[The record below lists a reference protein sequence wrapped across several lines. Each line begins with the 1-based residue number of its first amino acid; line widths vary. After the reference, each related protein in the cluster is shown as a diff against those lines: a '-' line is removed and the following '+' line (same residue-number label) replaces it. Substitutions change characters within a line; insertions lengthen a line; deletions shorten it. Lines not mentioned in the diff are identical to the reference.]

1 MKNVIVF
8 IFTALM
14 AVSCGNGGAS
24 DDKKIQEVIESK
36 DLLKIKNKRA
46 EVQAVYEK
54 YANELKA
61 LDEAIAQLD
70 TVRKV
75 PLVTVVSV
83 KDTLFKH
90 HIEIQGSVDTK
101 ENILVYPQFSGAV
114 VSLNVKAGQK
124 VSKGQVLATI
134 EDGGLRSQLAQL
146 ETQASLA
153 KTTYERQSRLWN
165 QKIGSEIQYLQA
177 KTNMES
183 TQKMVAQLRAQVEKT
198 LVKAPFSGY
207 ADQVMI
213 EAGQVVSPGVPLI
226 RVVNLSDMYVS
237 ASVPEGYLSRLK
249 VGTTVEVFV
258 KTIGKNYV
266 GKVRQIGN
274 YINPN
279 NRSFDIEISIPNSD
293 NLLRPNQVAV
303 LKIEDYVNTKAIV
316 VPENI
321 VQENANG
328 EKIIFKVETPDAKGF
343 TKVVKQVVELGQ
355 TTNSLVEV
363 KSGLTANTLI
373 IKEGVK
379 GLSDGSKVQVI
390 K

>member
-1 MKNVIVF
+1 MKNVIAYL
-8 IFTALM
+8 FTALVV
-14 AVSCGNGGAS
+14 ASCGNTS
-24 DDKKIQEVIESK
+24 VSEDKKIQEIIDSK
-36 DLLKIKNKRA
+36 DLSKIKNKRA
-46 EVQAVYEK
+46 EVQSVYEK
-54 YANELKA
+54 YAKELKA

-75 PLVTVVSV
+75 PLVSVISV

-90 HIEIQGSVDTK
+90 YIEIQGSVDTK

-183 TQKMVAQLRAQVEKT
+183 TQKMVAQLKAQVEKT

-226 RVVNLSDMYVS
+226 RVVNLSDMFVS
-237 ASVPEGYLSRLK
+237 ASVPEGYLSKLK
-249 VGTTVEVFV
+249 IGSVVEVFV
-258 KTIGKNYV
+258 KTLGKNYA

-279 NRSFDIEISIPNSD
+279 NRSFDIEIAIPNSD

-316 VPENI
+316 VPESI

-328 EKIIFKVETPDAKGF
+328 EKIIFKSEIPDAKGF
-343 TKVVKQVVELGQ
+343 AKVTKQVVQLGQ
-355 TTNSLVEV
+355 VTNSQVEV
-363 KSGLTANTLI
+363 KSGLTTNTLI
-373 IKEGVK
+373 VKEGAK

>member
-14 AVSCGNGGAS
+14 AISCGNGGAS
-24 DDKKIQEVIESK
+24 DDKKIQEVIDSK

-54 YANELKA
+54 YAKELKA

-75 PLVTVVSV
+75 PLVSVVSV

-226 RVVNLSDMYVS
+226 RVVNLSDMFVS

-258 KTIGKNYV
+258 KTIGKNYA

-279 NRSFDIEISIPNSD
+279 NRSFDIEIAIPNSD

-303 LKIEDYVNTKAIV
+303 LKIEDYVNAKAVV

-328 EKIIFKVETPDAKGF
+328 EKIIFKVETPDAKGVA
-343 TKVVKQVVELGQ
+343 KVVKQVVVLGQ
-355 TTNSLVEV
+355 TANSLVEV

-373 IKEGVK
+373 VKEGVK